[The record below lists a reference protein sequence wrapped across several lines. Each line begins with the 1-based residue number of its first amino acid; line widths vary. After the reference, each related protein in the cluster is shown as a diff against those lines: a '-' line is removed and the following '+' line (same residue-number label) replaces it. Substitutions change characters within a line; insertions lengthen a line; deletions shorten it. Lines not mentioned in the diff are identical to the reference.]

1 MCLRPDVRERREAM
15 RMPYLPDLTEGNRSR
30 SVVDVFGGYNHNLRI
45 NEGEWYDAENL
56 SSSFFPIFSQR
67 RRRGTYKADLVS
79 PQGILAKDALAW
91 VDGPNLYY
99 NGLQVDGIT
108 LSTEPE
114 DCPKQLVSMG
124 AYLCVFPD
132 AVYVNTADLTEFGS
146 MAATYKSVADAYVTY
161 TPCKL
166 DGTAYAAEGITKSDT
181 EPENPENG
189 DYWLDTSSTPH
200 ALKQYSTSSGMWS
213 QIPTVYTKISVG
225 GIGTLFAEG
234 DGVTISGAA
243 YSGSDESMRAQI
255 EALNTDVILRGV
267 SENAVIVV
275 GLLDQEYVQQ
285 SGSVTIERK
294 VPKMTCVCEA
304 NNRLWGCYYGMFDGE
319 TINEIYACKLGD
331 FKNWYCYAG
340 LSTDSYAVSVG
351 TDGEFTGCVN
361 YLGYPTFFKENCIH
375 KVYGTMP
382 ASYQV
387 QTTLCRG
394 VQSGSS
400 RSLAIVNEILYYK
413 SRTDICAYDG
423 SLPTGISDALG
434 TVSYYEATGGA
445 YGGRYFASMRDEDGK
460 WNLFVYDTV
469 RGLWHR
475 EDDTHATGFTAWG
488 SELYYIDAD
497 KNAIIAEN
505 GTVGALE
512 GPVEWRADSGMIGY
526 EMVDQGYVSRYNLR
540 MRLGEGAQIA
550 LYLQYD
556 SDGVWHDQG
565 TVHGAGTDSFVLPVI
580 PRRCDHFHLRLVG
593 KGDIKIYSIAKII
606 EQGSDATWN

>member
-1 MCLRPDVRERREAM
+1 MREA
-15 RMPYLPDLTEGNRSR
+15 PYLQQRSR
-30 SVVDVFGGYNHNLRI
+30 NRNVTAAFRGLNLSQGI
-45 NEGEWYDAENL
+45 GDGEWAWMQNMDAREY
-56 SSSFFPIFSQR
+56 PAMAR
-67 RRRGTYKADLVS
+67 RRKRVHVATLKKPNGLCATDKLCF
-79 PQGILAKDALAW
+79 
-91 VDGPNLYY
+91 VDGVKFYY
-99 NGLQVDGIT
+99 NGFYYGDVEDSEKT
-108 LSTEPE
+108 LVP
-114 DCPKQLVSMG
+114 MG
-124 AYLCVFPD
+124 AKIAIFPD
-132 AVYVNTADLTEFGS
+132 KKLFDTTTYSFTDMEQKNVSSGTVSVTLAKADGTPYG
-146 MAATYKSVADAYVTY
+146 TY
-161 TPCKL
+161 TQG
-166 DGTAYAAEGITKSDT
+166 DTA
-181 EPENPENG
+181 PENPENG

-304 NNRLWGCYYGMFDGE
+304 NPRLWGCSYGMFDGE